1 MVFVVLPYHVW
12 GGIRDEL
19 FIHFKDE
26 KGQLTYFTEICF
38 KVLTSH
44 GLWLSLDGEQREIA
58 DKTAQVM
65 KNLESLNNPP
75 DKEKISGKLLANSQ
89 IRYSLIW

>member
-1 MVFVVLPYHVW
+1 MVFVVLPYHVR

-19 FIHFKDE
+19 FIHFKGE

-38 KVLTSH
+38 KKVLTSH

-65 KNLESLNNPP
+65 KNLKSLNNPS
-75 DKEKISGKLLANSQ
+75 DKESGKLLVNSQ
-89 IRYSLIW
+89 IRYSLTW